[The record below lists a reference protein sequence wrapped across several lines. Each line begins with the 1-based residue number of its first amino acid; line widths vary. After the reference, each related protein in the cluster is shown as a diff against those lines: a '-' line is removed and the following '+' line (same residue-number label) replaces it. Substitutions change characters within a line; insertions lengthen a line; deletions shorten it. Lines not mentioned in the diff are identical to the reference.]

1 MALFGN
7 LVDGDISNDAFRW
20 MSAQTHTVGFASDVR
35 MMRVNYEGELG
46 WELYHPIFYN
56 VHLYEELMKA
66 GADHGMKLF
75 GNRAVESLRLEKSYR
90 AMYRDMNVEHT
101 ALESGLDRFVQFK
114 KDDFVGKQALLE
126 QRECGLTKKMVTLMV
141 ETVDAD
147 AYMNEAIYRDGK
159 LVGRITSGA
168 SSHTLGKCLSMAYI
182 DIDHATVGTELEVA
196 VLERRLPA
204 TIIEDSP
211 YDPTN
216 ERMRF

>member
-1 MALFGN
+1 
-7 LVDGDISNDAFRW
+7 
-20 MSAQTHTVGFASDVR
+20 

-46 WELYHPIFYN
+46 WELYHPICYN
-56 VHLYEELMKA
+56 LHLYDELMKA

-101 ALESGLDRFVQFK
+101 ALESGLDKFVKFK
-114 KDDFVGKQALLE
+114 KDDFVGKAPLLE
-126 QRECGLTKKMVTLMV
+126 QREHGLTKKMVTLSV
-141 ETVDAD
+141 DTIDAD
-147 AYMNEAIYRDGK
+147 AYMNEAIYKDGK

-168 SSHTLGKCLSMAYI
+168 SSQRFGKCLSMAYL
-182 DIDHATVGTELEVA
+182 DIDHATLGTELEVA

-204 TIIEDSP
+204 RVIEDSP

-216 ERMRF
+216 ERMKV